1 METASY
7 IGLFAELEK
16 IAEKRRKDITRA
28 KFKRHLLAAGAVF
41 TGAGLGHLAG
51 GPATAAIWKK
61 KGRVAEFLKKH
72 PKIMKYAPVAVG
84 AAAAGTG
91 AGVAL
96 RTKKHL
102 DYVGK
107 ADDRPK

>member
-72 PKIMKYAPVAVG
+72 PKIMKYAPVVAG
-84 AAAAGTG
+84 AGLG